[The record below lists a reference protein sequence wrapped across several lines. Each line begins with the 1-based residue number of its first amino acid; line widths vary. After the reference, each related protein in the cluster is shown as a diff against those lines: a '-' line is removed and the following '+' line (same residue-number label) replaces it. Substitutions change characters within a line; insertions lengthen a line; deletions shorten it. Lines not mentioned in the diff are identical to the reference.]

1 MWVCLNIANLAH
13 KHMRYVVTGGAGFI
27 GSHLV
32 KLLLNHE
39 HRVTIIDNLSH
50 GKLENVSGLK
60 RNVVFK
66 EMDILNFEELKRNV
80 DGHDGIFHQAAL
92 TSVSESF
99 RNKEAYQMVN
109 VNGSENIFQLASELK
124 IKVVYA
130 SSASV
135 YGHTKITPIKE
146 DFDKNPT
153 NPYGKTKLE
162 CETLATKYSKLGAA
176 IIGLRY
182 FNVYGRRN
190 ENLGVIANFF
200 NAIQIDQPPTI
211 FGNGSQMRD
220 FVYVEDV
227 AKANLQAMN
236 SKTRFGFFNIGTGNV
251 TSLNKLADLMI
262 ALSGKPLVPNHCDYR
277 VGDVEKSQAG
287 TNLAER
293 LISWKYDTTLED
305 GLQKSL
311 YGQP

>member
-1 MWVCLNIANLAH
+1 
-13 KHMRYVVTGGAGFI
+13 MRYVVTGGAGFI

-32 KLLLNHE
+32 KLLLNHG
-39 HRVTIIDNLSH
+39 HQVTIIDNLSH
-50 GKLENVSGLK
+50 GKLENVSRLK

-66 EMDILNFEELKRNV
+66 EMDILNFEELKRSV

-92 TSVSESF
+92 TSVPESF

-124 IKVVYA
+124 IKVVFA
-130 SSASV
+130 SSSAV

-146 DFDKNPT
+146 DFDKNPI

-162 CETLATKYSKLGAA
+162 CETLAKKYSKLGAA

-200 NAIQIDQPPTI
+200 NAIQMDQPPTI

-262 ALSGKPLVPNHCDYR
+262 VLSGKLLVPNNCDYR
-277 VGDVEKSQAG
+277 VGDVEKSQAS
-287 TNLAER
+287 TNLAEKR
-293 LISWKYDTTLED
+293 ISWKYETTLED

-311 YGQP
+311 YG

>member
-1 MWVCLNIANLAH
+1 
-13 KHMRYVVTGGAGFI
+13 MRYVVTGGAGFI

-32 KLLLNHE
+32 KLLLNHG
-39 HRVTIIDNLSH
+39 HQVTIIDNLSH
-50 GKLENVSGLK
+50 GKLENISGLK

-66 EMDILNFEELKRNV
+66 ETDILNFEELKRNV

-92 TSVSESF
+92 TSVPESF

-162 CETLATKYSKLGAA
+162 CETLAKKYSKLGAA

-251 TSLNKLADLMI
+251 TSLNKLADIMI
-262 ALSGKPLVPNHCDYR
+262 ALSGKSLVPNRRDYR
-277 VGDVEKSQAG
+277 VGDVEKSQAD

-311 YGQP
+311 YDQP

>member
-1 MWVCLNIANLAH
+1 
-13 KHMRYVVTGGAGFI
+13 MRYVVTGGAGFI

-32 KLLLNHE
+32 KLLLNHG
-39 HRVTIIDNLSH
+39 HQVTIIDNLSH

-66 EMDILNFEELKRNV
+66 EMDILNFEELKRSV

-92 TSVSESF
+92 TSVPESF

-162 CETLATKYSKLGAA
+162 CETLAKKYSKLGAA

-200 NAIQIDQPPTI
+200 NAIQMDQSPTI
-211 FGNGSQMRD
+211 FGNGSQTRD

-262 ALSGKPLVPNHCDYR
+262 VLSGKLLVPNNCDYR
-277 VGDVEKSQAG
+277 VGDVEKSQAS
-287 TNLAER
+287 TNLAEK
-293 LISWKYDTTLED
+293 LISWKYETTLED

-311 YGQP
+311 YG

>member
-1 MWVCLNIANLAH
+1 
-13 KHMRYVVTGGAGFI
+13 MRYVVTGGAGFI

-32 KLLLNHE
+32 KLLLNHG
-39 HRVTIIDNLSH
+39 HQVTIIDNLSH
-50 GKLENVSGLK
+50 GKLENVSELK

-66 EMDILNFEELKRNV
+66 EIDILNFEELKRSV

-92 TSVSESF
+92 TSVPESF

-109 VNGSENIFQLASELK
+109 VNGSENIFQLASALK

-162 CETLATKYSKLGAA
+162 CETLAKKYSKLGAA

-200 NAIQIDQPPTI
+200 NAIQMDQSPTI

-262 ALSGKPLVPNHCDYR
+262 VLSGKLLVPNNCDYR
-277 VGDVEKSQAG
+277 VGDVKKSQAS
-287 TNLAER
+287 TNLAEK
-293 LISWKYDTTLED
+293 LISWKYETTLED
-305 GLQKSL
+305 GLQKSF
-311 YGQP
+311 YG

>member
-1 MWVCLNIANLAH
+1 
-13 KHMRYVVTGGAGFI
+13 MRYVVTGGAGFI

-32 KLLLNHE
+32 KLLLNHG
-39 HRVTIIDNLSH
+39 HQVTIIDNLSH

-66 EMDILNFEELKRNV
+66 EMDILNFEELKRSV

-92 TSVSESF
+92 TSVPESF
-99 RNKEAYQMVN
+99 RNREAYQMVN

-162 CETLATKYSKLGAA
+162 CETLAKKYSKLGAA

-200 NAIQIDQPPTI
+200 NAIQMDQSPTI
-211 FGNGSQMRD
+211 FGNGSQTRD

-262 ALSGKPLVPNHCDYR
+262 VLSGKLLVPNNCDYR
-277 VGDVEKSQAG
+277 VGDVEKSQAS
-287 TNLAER
+287 TNLAEK
-293 LISWKYDTTLED
+293 LISWKYETTLED

-311 YGQP
+311 YG

>member
-1 MWVCLNIANLAH
+1 
-13 KHMRYVVTGGAGFI
+13 MRYVVTGGAGFI

-32 KLLLNHE
+32 KLLLNHG
-39 HRVTIIDNLSH
+39 HQVTIIDNLSH

-66 EMDILNFEELKRNV
+66 EMDILNFEELKRSV

-92 TSVSESF
+92 TSVPESF

-130 SSASV
+130 SSSSV
-135 YGHTKITPIKE
+135 YGHTTITPIKE
-146 DFDKNPT
+146 DFDKNPIS
-153 NPYGKTKLE
+153 PYGKTKLE
-162 CETLATKYSKLGAA
+162 CETLAKKYSKLGAA

-200 NAIQIDQPPTI
+200 NAIQMDQPPKI

-262 ALSGKPLVPNHCDYR
+262 ALSGKPLVPDHCDYR

-293 LISWKYDTTLED
+293 LIPWKYDTTLED

>member
-1 MWVCLNIANLAH
+1 
-13 KHMRYVVTGGAGFI
+13 MRYVVTGGAGFI

-32 KLLLNHE
+32 KLLLNHG
-39 HRVTIIDNLSH
+39 HQVTIIDNLSH

-66 EMDILNFEELKRNV
+66 EMDILNFEELKRSV

-92 TSVSESF
+92 TSVPESF

-130 SSASV
+130 SSSAV

-146 DFDKNPT
+146 DFDKNPI

-162 CETLATKYSKLGAA
+162 CETLAKKYSKLGAA

-182 FNVYGRRN
+182 FNVYGRLN
-190 ENLGVIANFF
+190 KNLGVIANFF
-200 NAIQIDQPPTI
+200 NAIQMDQPPTI

-262 ALSGKPLVPNHCDYR
+262 VLSGKLLVPNNCDYR
-277 VGDVEKSQAG
+277 VGDVEKSQAS
-287 TNLAER
+287 TNLAEK
-293 LISWKYDTTLED
+293 LISWKYETTLED

-311 YGQP
+311 YG